1 MTRRPRPALQSYH
14 HGDLREGLVEAAL
27 AILGR
32 GSVGALTLR
41 AAAREAGVSPAAP
54 YRHFADR
61 DALIA
66 AVAERGFATL
76 FDRMRASAAK
86 AMASSPERGLQ
97 EIAVAYLRFAL
108 DRPAEYRVMFGPELA
123 DRTRHRA
130 LQETST
136 QVFGLLAEGIGG
148 LQRAGR
154 VRAGD
159 VHAMALSAWALV
171 HGLAML
177 ALDGR
182 AAEGDAAALERLGRT
197 ATELL
202 MFGMA
207 APAASVPSPSKKPV
221 RRPSRAPVARR

>member
-1 MTRRPRPALQSYH
+1 VTRRARSAPQPYH
-14 HGDLREGLVEAAL
+14 HGDLREALVEAAL

-32 GSVGALTLR
+32 GSVAALTLR

-66 AVAERGFATL
+66 AVAERGFAAL
-76 FDRMRASAAK
+76 FDRMRATATRAQ
-86 AMASSPERGLQ
+86 ASPERGLQ

-123 DRTRHRA
+123 DRSRHA
-130 LQETST
+130 GLQQAST
-136 QVFGLLAEGIGG
+136 QVFALLAEGIAG

-154 VRAGD
+154 VRPGD

-182 AAEGDAAALERLGRT
+182 AADGDLAALERLGRT

-207 APAASVPSPSKKPV
+207 APAAPPSPSRTST
-221 RRPSRAPVARR
+221 RRRSHARVARR

>member
-1 MTRRPRPALQSYH
+1 MTRRPRSAPQSYH
-14 HGDLREGLVEAAL
+14 HGDLREALVEAAL
-27 AILGR
+27 AILGH
-32 GSVGALTLR
+32 GSVAALTLR

-66 AVAERGFATL
+66 AVAERGFAAL
-76 FDRMRASAAK
+76 FDRMRASVARAP
-86 AMASSPERGLQ
+86 ASPERGLQ

-123 DRTRHRA
+123 DRTRHA
-130 LQETST
+130 GLKQAST
-136 QVFGLLAEGIGG
+136 QVFALLAEGIGG

-182 AAEGDAAALERLGRT
+182 AADGEATALERLGRT

-207 APAASVPSPSKKPV
+207 APAAPPSPSRMSA
-221 RRPSRAPVARR
+221 RRRSRARVARR

>member
-1 MTRRPRPALQSYH
+1 VTRRPRSAPKTYH
-14 HGDLREGLVEAAL
+14 HGDLREGLLEAAL

-32 GSVGALTLR
+32 GSAAALTLR
-41 AAAREAGVSPAAP
+41 AAAREVGVSPAAP

-66 AVAERGFATL
+66 AVAERGFAAL
-76 FDRMRASAAK
+76 FDRMRASATRAR
-86 AMASSPERGLQ
+86 MSPERGLQ

-108 DRPAEYRVMFGPELA
+108 ERPAEYRVMFGPELA
-123 DRTRHRA
+123 DRTRHA
-130 LQETST
+130 GLQQTST
-136 QVFGLLAEGIGG
+136 QVFALLAEGIAG

-159 VHAMALSAWALV
+159 ANAMAVSAWALV

-182 AAEGDAAALERLGRT
+182 AADGDVAALERLGRT

-207 APAASVPSPSKKPV
+207 APAAAALSRSEPPT
-221 RRPSRAPVARR
+221 RRRSRARAPRR

>member
-1 MTRRPRPALQSYH
+1 VTRRPRSAPKSYH
-14 HGDLREGLVEAAL
+14 HGDLREGLLEAAL

-32 GSVGALTLR
+32 GSAAALTLR

-66 AVAERGFATL
+66 AVAERGFAAL
-76 FDRMRASAAK
+76 FDRMRATATK
-86 AMASSPERGLQ
+86 ARVSPERALQ

-108 DRPAEYRVMFGPELA
+108 ERPAEYRVMFGRELA
-123 DRTRHRA
+123 DRARHTG
-130 LQETST
+130 LQQTST
-136 QVFGLLAEGIGG
+136 QVFALLAEGIAG

-154 VRAGD
+154 VRPGD
-159 VHAMALSAWALV
+159 AHAMALTAWALV

-182 AAEGDAAALERLGRT
+182 AADGDGAALERLGRT

-207 APAASVPSPSKKPV
+207 APAAASPSPSDTP
-221 RRPSRAPVARR
+221 ARRRARARVPRR